1 MADENL
7 FRIELVTPERV
18 LITGSASEVI
28 LRTREGDASFLAGH
42 TPLVGTVEPGVI
54 RVVRAEGDEERVA
67 VHGGFVQVEQGVSSE
82 GGDSAAG
89 GGSSSG
95 PSSSGSASSGSAD
108 QSTSGTRVTMLIGV
122 AELAEEIDADR
133 ARAALEVAEAR
144 VAELTAAGGRGA
156 GSASGSGAG
165 SGSAAGDDEEPDVD
179 LVEAEAALLRAQV
192 RLEAVDASAGAGVA
206 GTA

>member
-7 FRIELVTPERV
+7 FQIELVTPERV

-67 VHGGFVQVEQGVSSE
+67 VHGGFVQVEQGVSPE
-82 GGDSAAG
+82 GGEGAAA

-95 PSSSGSASSGSAD
+95 GSSSD
-108 QSTSGTRVTMLIGV
+108 QVTSGTRVTMLIGV

-133 ARAALEVAEAR
+133 ARAALEAAEAR
-144 VAELTAAGGRGA
+144 VAELGAVGGRG
-156 GSASGSGAG
+156 GGSGAG
-165 SGSAAGDDEEPDVD
+165 SGSAAGEDEEPDVD
-179 LVEAEAALLRAQV
+179 LVEAEATLLRAQV

>member
-7 FRIELVTPERV
+7 FQIELVTPERV

-82 GGDSAAG
+82 GGDGAA

-95 PSSSGSASSGSAD
+95 PASSGGSLSGSVD
-108 QSTSGTRVTMLIGV
+108 QATSGTRVTMLIGV

-133 ARAALEVAEAR
+133 ARAALEAAEAR

-192 RLEAVDASAGAGVA
+192 RLEAVDASAGAGVG